1 MISRLFFFPLLFFF
15 CGFFHFPPL
24 SSLYLSICF
33 SAFALSIL
41 STTLLMVKRVRKKCG
56 CSVADCGQ
64 VTPLPKSVCSF
75 SGVIA

>member
-1 MISRLFFFPLLFFF
+1 MISRLFFFSITCFF

-33 SAFALSIL
+33 PAFALSVL
-41 STTLLMVKRVRKKCG
+41 STALLMVKRVRKKCG